1 MLHLK
6 RLALAT
12 GLVALAISTSLAA
25 EPVRLKVMSFNIWY
39 GGDQVSFAKVVE
51 AIRAADPDLVG
62 LQETDGSLARLSA
75 ETGLPYYDVRRNI
88 LSRYPIFD
96 PARGERQ
103 APGSGPYS
111 MPALDVEAI
120 AAYVL
125 VAPGQVVAM
134 ANTHLTSDPYGP
146 YAVRDGAT
154 PAEALAVE
162 TATRLG
168 EAQLLADGLGP
179 LIASGMPVF
188 LTGDFNSPSHLD
200 WVAPAV
206 GVVPSVK
213 FPLEWPV
220 SRLFA
225 DTGFADS
232 YRSVHTDPATRP
244 GATWTAGAPA
254 PIQRPDEVFDR
265 IDWVLSAHATALASE
280 VVGEVGGPDVDLGIS
295 PWPSDHRAVVS
306 TFEVVPQDAP
316 ALIAVEPARV
326 VGSADFVIRANLPG
340 FPSWSAYV
348 VPRGGNAATDTI
360 TGIGDVPML
369 DRPSVRLTGRA
380 LAPGAYDAVLL
391 DADGVEQARTQFYV
405 VAADTEPKLW
415 LDKADYAVGETIT
428 VNWSGTM
435 GERFEWLGTY
445 PAGEP
450 NVYNYLSFTYT
461 GGHVDG
467 SRTITAEDYG
477 DPLPAGA
484 YELRLLRD
492 DAYGLQALARFTVR

>member
-1 MLHLK
+1 MLQFK
-6 RLALAT
+6 RLALAA
-12 GLVALAISTSLAA
+12 GLVAFTASAALAA
-25 EPVRLKVMSFNIWY
+25 DPVQLKVMSFNIWY

-51 AIRAADPDLVG
+51 AIRAADPDIVG
-62 LQETDGSLARLSA
+62 LQETDGSLMRLSA

-88 LSRYPIFD
+88 LSRFPLFD
-96 PARGERQ
+96 PALGERQ
-103 APGSGPYS
+103 ASGSGPYS
-111 MPALDVEAI
+111 MPALDVDAI

-125 VAPGQVVAM
+125 VAPGRVVAM

-146 YAVRDGAT
+146 YAVRDGAS

-162 TATRLG
+162 ADTRLG

-188 LTGDFNSPSHLD
+188 LTGDFNSPSHHD
-200 WVAPAV
+200 WVQSAV
-206 GVVPSVK
+206 GIVPSVK
-213 FPLEWPV
+213 YPLEWPV

-225 DTGFADS
+225 DAGFADS
-232 YRSVHTDPATRP
+232 YRVVHPDPAARP

-265 IDWVLSAHATALASE
+265 IDWVLSAHATPLASQ
-280 VVGEVGGPDVDLGIS
+280 VVGEVGGPDVDLGVS
-295 PWPSDHRAVVS
+295 PWPSDHRAVIS
-306 TFEVVPQDAP
+306 TFEVVPVDAP
-316 ALIAVEPARV
+316 ALIAVEPTRI
-326 VGSADFVIRANLPG
+326 VGSSDFVIRANLPG
-340 FPSWSAYV
+340 FPTWSAYV
-348 VPRGGNAATDTI
+348 VPRGGDATTDAI
-360 TGIGDVPML
+360 TGIGDVDML

-380 LAPGAYDAVLL
+380 LKPGAYDAVLL
-391 DADGVEQARTQFYV
+391 DAGGVEQARTQFTV
-405 VAADTEPKLW
+405 VAADAEPRLW
-415 LDKADYAVGETIT
+415 LDKAEYTVGETIT

-477 DPLPAGA
+477 DPLPAGD

-492 DAYGLQALARFTVR
+492 DAYGLQALATFTVR